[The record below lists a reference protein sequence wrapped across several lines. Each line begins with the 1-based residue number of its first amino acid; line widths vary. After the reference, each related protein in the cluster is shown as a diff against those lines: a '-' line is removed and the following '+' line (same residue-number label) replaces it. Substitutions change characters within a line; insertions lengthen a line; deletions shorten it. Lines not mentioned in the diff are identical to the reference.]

1 MFALVDCNNFY
12 VSCERVFNPQLRN
25 IPVVVLS
32 NNDGCIVARSPEV
45 KALGIAMGTPLFKVK
60 DLVQQHQIQV
70 LSSNYTL
77 YGDMSARVMA
87 VLAQF
92 TPNLEIYS
100 IDEAFLGLQH
110 QTDHTHLDDLKALA
124 THMRQRVWQWTG
136 IPVSIGIAPT
146 KTLAKV
152 ANRLAKKTN
161 GQYLLWDSDAT
172 ALANTDIEDVWGIGR
187 KLARWCRAYGI
198 TTALALREANPL
210 LIKRKMG
217 ILGLRLQ
224 AELKGQVC
232 LGLELS
238 PPAKKQTCVSRSF
251 GERIMTLEPLQEAV
265 AYYAMLAAAKL
276 RLQQQLT
283 RVVTVFIRTS
293 PFTEPYVYRCQS
305 KILIV
310 PTQDTVQLIQ
320 IARQLTAQLFEQG
333 WSYQKAGVLCTELVE
348 VRAVQQDLF
357 APQTTAK
364 TERLLQVVDGLN
376 QRYGRQTLVWAAT
389 GLERPWLMRS
399 VTRSPR
405 YTTAWCDLPQV
416 R

>member
-25 IPVVVLS
+25 VPVVVLS

-60 DLVQQHQIQV
+60 DLIQQHHIQV

-92 TPNLEIYS
+92 TPELEIYS
-100 IDEAFLGLQH
+100 IDEAFLRCPR
-110 QTDHTHLDDLKALA
+110 QTDPPNSDDLKAL
-124 THMRQRVWQWTG
+124 TTRIRQRVWQWTG
-136 IPVSIGIAPT
+136 IPVSIGMAPT

-152 ANRLAKKTN
+152 ANRLAKKTG
-161 GQYLLWDSDAT
+161 GQYLLRDSDAM
-172 ALANTDIEDVWGIGR
+172 ALASTEIEDVWGIGR

-198 TTALALREANPL
+198 ATALDLRDAPSV

-224 AELKGQVC
+224 AELQGHAC
-232 LGLELS
+232 LGLEFA

-251 GERIMTLEPLQEAV
+251 GERITTLEPLQEAV

-276 RLQQQLT
+276 RQQQQLT
-283 RVVTVFIRTS
+283 RVFTVFIRTS
-293 PFTEPYVYRCQS
+293 PFTEPYVYRS
-305 KILIV
+305 RSRVLAV
-310 PTQDTVQLIQ
+310 PTQDTAQLIQ
-320 IARQLTAQLFEQG
+320 IARQLVTQLFETG
-333 WSYQKAGVLCTELVE
+333 LMYQKAGVLCTELVA
-348 VRAVQQDLF
+348 VQAVQQDLF
-357 APQTTAK
+357 SLPTTAK
-364 TERLLQVVDGLN
+364 TERLFEVIDSLN

-389 GLERPWLMRS
+389 GLQRPWLMRS

-405 YTTAWCDLPQV
+405 YTTAWAELPQV